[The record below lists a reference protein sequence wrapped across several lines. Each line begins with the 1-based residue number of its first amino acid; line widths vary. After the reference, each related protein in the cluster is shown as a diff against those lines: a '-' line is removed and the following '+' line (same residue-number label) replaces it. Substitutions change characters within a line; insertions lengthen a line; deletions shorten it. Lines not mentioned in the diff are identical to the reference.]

1 MTAYPRGAGDIEE
14 CRVPKAQGVPLPKQ
28 MALLYVMLDISGM
41 PEHLN
46 LRRLHAGGICC
57 IYPKKKVIG
66 MCVR

>member
-28 MALLYVMLDISGM
+28 VALLCVMLDISGM
-41 PEHLN
+41 PEHFQLEA
-46 LRRLHAGGICC
+46 LACGRSLLILE
-57 IYPKKKVIG
+57 KVIG